1 MALGHRDQAGFEC
14 RRDRSFSR
22 RLDAVENGLEIL
34 GGIGGYGRRCGGHR
48 MPSAVERAKL
58 ARAALA
64 LNAACRLPSLILMT
78 DEKRLRDPVAAAQL
92 LPKGAAILLR
102 HTMSETRAA
111 LAESLNRI
119 AH

>member
-1 MALGHRDQAGFEC
+1 MPLGHRDQAGFAR

-22 RLDAVENGLEIL
+22 RLDAVENSLEIL

-92 LPKGAAILLR
+92 LPKGR
-102 HTMSETRAA
+102 SEEHTSE
-111 LAESLNRI
+111 LQ
-119 AH
+119 